1 MSFFRA
7 LFGQKKKEEEPK
19 ISITPPRVSQVINAI
34 QDLEIRE
41 SQISK
46 KIEHLR
52 KLCANLKIQAREAL
66 AVNPNSPIQ
75 KSIAERYIKKMKMY
89 EKEISSLTSA
99 EERITE
105 QRIMIET
112 QSMQV
117 DTISVMNKANRVIPK
132 NDPDAIADVMDEI
145 NDKIRDTEEINDLL
159 ARPIGTTVDI
169 SDEMAELMEE
179 VTPVAVAA
187 PVAVSSEPVVAPLP
201 EFPVVPTT
209 IPTTPL
215 ISTPAK
221 VKRDISFERQLAELE
236 NA

>member
-7 LFGQKKKEEEPK
+7 LFGQKKKEDDPPK
-19 ISITPPRVSQVINAI
+19 KIAITPPRVSQVISAI
-34 QDLEIRE
+34 QDLETRE
-41 SQISK
+41 NQISK
-46 KIEHLR
+46 KIDHLR
-52 KLCANLKIQAREAL
+52 KLCTNLKNQAREAL

-75 KSIAERYIKKMKMY
+75 KSIAERHIKKMKMY
-89 EKEISSLTSA
+89 EKEINSLTSA
-99 EERITE
+99 EERIVE

-117 DTISVMNKANRVIPK
+117 DTISVMNKANKVIPK

-145 NDKIRDTEEINDLL
+145 NEKIQDTEEINDLL
-159 ARPIGTTVDI
+159 ARPIGTTVDV

-179 VTPVAVAA
+179 VTPVAA
-187 PVAVSSEPVVAPLP
+187 PAPAVPVVDPLP

-209 IPTTPL
+209 IPTAPL